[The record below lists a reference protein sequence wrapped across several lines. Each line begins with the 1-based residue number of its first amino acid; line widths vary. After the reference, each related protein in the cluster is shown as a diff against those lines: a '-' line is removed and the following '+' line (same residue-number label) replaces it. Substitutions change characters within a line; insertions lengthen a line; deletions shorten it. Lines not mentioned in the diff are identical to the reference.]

1 MALESNNSDLQHRVT
16 NLLATCLFI
25 GVQGL
30 SETFCAHLYV
40 PGEFIDNRKNVNVI
54 SDTQQSYKKKQR
66 LHVFSELFGSLAKNS
81 KADIMNLNRKQKFT
95 AV

>member
-30 SETFCAHLYV
+30 SETLCAHLYV
-40 PGEFIDNRKNVNVI
+40 PGEFIDNRKNVI

-81 KADIMNLNRKQKFT
+81 KADMNLNLKQKFT

>member
-1 MALESNNSDLQHRVT
+1 MRHFVLTYMFLES
-16 NLLATCLFI
+16 LLITK
-25 GVQGL
+25 
-30 SETFCAHLYV
+30 
-40 PGEFIDNRKNVNVI
+40 DRKNVNVI

-81 KADIMNLNRKQKFT
+81 KADMNLNLKQKFT